1 MFSPATGYAAIAL
14 GYLVECDGAVARV
27 EDIAAACNIP
37 AAYLGKI
44 MHTLA
49 RKGFV
54 KSRRGVGGG
63 IMLTCDPATTS
74 LLDLCQALDDP
85 ATDHRCMLG
94 IAPCSDERAC
104 PAHEFWTKQCEDL
117 INFADRTTIQ
127 TFTGF
132 EQQQRALIN
141 RSKQTGSPPRKR
153 SASDSRKTSR
163 KQPRKGGRS

>member
-14 GYLVECDGAVARV
+14 GHLAKCDGAVAKV

-54 KSRRGVGGG
+54 KTRRGVGGG

-74 LLDLCQALDDP
+74 LLDLCTALDDP
-85 ATDHRCMLG
+85 ATDQRCMLG
-94 IAPCSDERAC
+94 IAQCSDERAC
-104 PAHEFWTKQCEDL
+104 PAHEFWVRQRSQL
-117 INFADRTTIQ
+117 IDFASTTNILSI
-127 TFTGF
+127 GEF
-132 EQQQRALIN
+132 ERRQRATQTPS
-141 RSKQTGSPPRKR
+141 RSSASKKKTAKKPAARPSPKR
-153 SASDSRKTSR
+153 SRT
-163 KQPRKGGRS
+163 KGGSR